1 MPERNIS
8 AAVLLLIAG
17 CAPIEAARTRTPEIQ
32 PDAIAAHVRVLA
44 DDSYEGRA
52 PGSSGEAKTVEYISR
67 AFDAAGLSP
76 VAAGSF
82 ALPVPLV
89 HSTAAG
95 GSLTAGSTRID
106 NGVDS
111 FVRAP
116 FASGEV
122 SAAGDAVFIGYG
134 LRADF
139 AATDVRDKIAVM
151 FAGAP
156 SHVNADA
163 DDIRAQSTRTA
174 KLDAAATAGARA
186 AILIYDV
193 TADDPSWQAVRGVVA
208 RETIALDEP
217 RHATA
222 AVTAV
227 LNRNGAARLA
237 SAFDTELA
245 VLRATAEARPFRALP
260 LGRATL
266 AADNRLQRF
275 ESRNVAGMLRG
286 RTRPD
291 EHVVYLAHWDHL
303 GRCAQDGDTICNG
316 AIDNASGVGGLIE
329 LARAFGRD
337 KRPERSVV
345 FLATTAEERGLL
357 GARHFVRSG
366 PIPPRRMVAAFGL
379 DTIAANGPT
388 ADVIVLGHGL
398 SGLDAWL
405 AKAAGRNGRR
415 IVDMPAVQSFYPRS
429 DHHAFAVAGVPAVI
443 ATGVFEAGGKFQD
456 YMRDHY
462 HKPSDAPDLPID
474 YTGAADDVRLI
485 LDAGRALANSAV
497 WPAWSKSSPFQRTK

>member
-1 MPERNIS
+1 MPDRHVF
-8 AAVLLLIAG
+8 AAVLLLIADS
-17 CAPIEAARTRTPEIQ
+17 APIEAAQTRAPEIR
-32 PDAIAAHVRVLA
+32 PEAIAAHVRVLA
-44 DDSYEGRA
+44 DDSHEGRA
-52 PGSSGEAKTVEYISR
+52 PGSSGEAKTVAYITQ

-76 VAAGSF
+76 VADGRF

-89 HSTAAG
+89 RSTAVG
-95 GSLTAGSTRID
+95 GWLTVGSTRID

-116 FASGEV
+116 FAGGAV
-122 SAAGDAVFIGYG
+122 SAMGDAVFVGHG
-134 LRADF
+134 LRTDF
-139 AATDVRDKIAVM
+139 AGVDVRDKVVVM

-156 SHVNADA
+156 SYVDA
-163 DDIRAQSTRTA
+163 ESEDIRAQSTRTA
-174 KLDAAATAGARA
+174 KLEAAAAAGARA
-186 AILIYDV
+186 AVFIYDV
-193 TADDPSWQAVRGVVA
+193 MADDPSWQAVRDIVA
-208 RETIALDEP
+208 RETIALDTP
-217 RHATA
+217 QRDLT

-227 LNRNGAARLA
+227 LNREGAARLA
-237 SAFDTELA
+237 SAFGTELA
-245 VLRATAEARPFRALP
+245 ALRALAEARPFRALR
-260 LGRATL
+260 LGHATL

-275 ESRNVAGMLRG
+275 ESPNVAGVLRG
-286 RTRPD
+286 RTRPG
-291 EHVVYLAHWDHL
+291 EYVVYLAHWDHL
-303 GRCAQDGDTICNG
+303 GHCAHDGDTICNG
-316 AIDNASGVGGLIE
+316 AVDNASGVGGLIE
-329 LARAFGRD
+329 LARAFGRG
-337 KRPERSVV
+337 KRPDRSVV

-366 PIPPRRMVAAFGL
+366 PIPPQRMVAAFGL

-398 SGLDAWL
+398 SGLDTWIAD
-405 AKAAGRNGRR
+405 AAERNGRR

-462 HKPSDAPDLPID
+462 HKPSDEPGLPID

-485 LDAGRALANSAV
+485 LDAGRALANSAE
-497 WPAWSKSSPFQRTK
+497 WPAWAKSSSFQRTK